1 MKRYWKITV
10 TLLIIIVTLGVFYS
24 QTTSAIKNID
34 LRINK
39 ISGDETVLEDV
50 KIRGSVEEM
59 GSYIW
64 EDFTLENNEI
74 DFYSDNSVLK
84 RFKATSDK
92 TFERLYKDH
101 KNFLRGKITGKTED
115 PAMFY
120 EDDKQLIYA
129 EVISDRRILT
139 GDTSN
144 YRFFIDV
151 LDKETNK
158 SNSFKLPVPD
168 QKDTNYMNVV
178 DVQLVNDELVVTALR
193 SGDFSEVW
201 TYENYEESHVPT
213 DTYHVY
219 RFDVNKQELLS
230 KEEIDIPFDS
240 SIENIE
246 DIDFINLFMVSKGN
260 SLQSNPYHVIAVQ
273 LYERK
278 IISEQRAN
286 SEEEATY
293 EEYEEVLVDQQLF
306 VYQLET
312 GELNKLDLPEDIL
325 LNATFYKI
333 DHHKLYLSIANE
345 DQLEVMVID
354 IETNEIEGTVTIG
367 QANKFY
373 GEFIEVADN
382 KLYILSGDMEASSA
396 ASIMVL
402 DLITEEILY
411 EGEIEVLKND
421 EKAFNIHFGSIK
433 VYK

>member
-10 TLLIIIVTLGVFYS
+10 TLLIIIVTLGIFYS

-39 ISGDETVLEDV
+39 ISGDEAVLEDV

-64 EDFTLENNEI
+64 EDFTFEDNQI
-74 DFYSDNSVLK
+74 DFYSDNSISK
-84 RFKATSDK
+84 RFKVTSDK

-101 KNFLRGKITGKTED
+101 KNFLRGKITGKSED
-115 PAMFY
+115 PTMFY

-129 EVISDRRILT
+129 EIISDRRILT

-158 SNSFKLPVPD
+158 INSFKLPVPD
-168 QKDTNYMNVV
+168 QKDTNYMDVV

-193 SGDFSEVW
+193 SEDFSEVW
-201 TYENYEESHVPT
+201 THENYEESHVPT

-219 RFDVNKQELLS
+219 RFDINKQELLS

-240 SIENIE
+240 SAENIE
-246 DIDFINLFMVSKGN
+246 NINLFMVSKEN
-260 SLQSNPYHVIAVQ
+260 PLQSNPYHVIAVQ
-273 LYERK
+273 LYERD
-278 IISEQRAN
+278 ITSEQRAN

-306 VYQLET
+306 VYHLET
-312 GELNKLDLPEDIL
+312 GVLNKLELPEDIP
-325 LNATFYKI
+325 LNATFYKM
-333 DHHKLYLSIANE
+333 DHHKLYLSIADE
-345 DQLEVMVID
+345 DLLEVVIID
-354 IETNEIEGTVTIG
+354 IETNEIEGTVAIG

>member
-10 TLLIIIVTLGVFYS
+10 TLLIIIVTLGIFYS

-64 EDFTLENNEI
+64 EDFTFENNQI
-74 DFYSDNSVLK
+74 DFYSENSISK
-84 RFKATSDK
+84 RFKVTSDK
-92 TFERLYKDH
+92 TFERLYNDH
-101 KNFLRGKITGKTED
+101 KNFLRGKITGKSED
-115 PAMFY
+115 PTMFY

-129 EVISDRRILT
+129 EIISDRRILT

-168 QKDTNYMNVV
+168 QKDTNYMDVV

-201 TYENYEESHVPT
+201 THENYEENHVLT

-219 RFDVNKQELLS
+219 RFDINKQELLS

-240 SIENIE
+240 SAENIE
-246 DIDFINLFMVSKGN
+246 EIDFINLFMVSKEN
-260 SLQSNPYHVIAVQ
+260 SLQSNPYHVIAVKF
-273 LYERK
+273 YEEN
-278 IISEQRAN
+278 IISVEYGSDGSH
-286 SEEEATY
+286 SESY
-293 EEYEEVLVDQQLF
+293 ENKLVDQQLF
-306 VYQLET
+306 VYHLET
-312 GELNKLDLPEDIL
+312 GVLNKLELPEDIL

-367 QANKFY
+367 QANNFY

-382 KLYILSGDMEASSA
+382 KLYILSGDMEASST

-421 EKAFNIHFGSIK
+421 EKAFNIHFGSIE

>member
-24 QTTSAIKNID
+24 QQTSAVKNID

-64 EDFTLENNEI
+64 EDFTLENNRI
-74 DFYSDNSVLK
+74 DFYSDNSISK
-84 RFKATSDK
+84 RFKVTSDK

-101 KNFLRGKITGKTED
+101 KNFLRGKITGKSED

-129 EVISDRRILT
+129 EIISDTGILT
-139 GDTSN
+139 GDSSN

-168 QKDTNYMNVV
+168 QKDTNYIYVV
-178 DVQLVNDELVVTALR
+178 DVQLLNDELVVTALR
-193 SGDFSEVW
+193 SGDFSEVS
-201 TYENYEESHVPT
+201 THENYEENHVQT

-219 RFDVNKQELLS
+219 RFDINKQELLS

-240 SIENIE
+240 SAENIE
-246 DIDFINLFMVSKGN
+246 NINLFMVSKE
-260 SLQSNPYHVIAVQ
+260 SPLQSNPYHVIAVQ
-273 LYERK
+273 FYERNL
-278 IISEQRAN
+278 ISEQRGN
-286 SEEEATY
+286 NEEEVTY
-293 EEYEEVLVDQQLF
+293 EEYEGVLVDQQLF
-306 VYQLET
+306 VYHLET
-312 GELNKLDLPEDIL
+312 SELKKLDLPEDIL
-325 LNATFYKI
+325 LNATFYKM

-345 DQLEVMVID
+345 NQLEVMIID
-354 IETNEIEGTVTIG
+354 IETNEIEGTVAIG